1 MREDQLV
8 EIMAQAIGQEQAQKG
23 VEALVE
29 KLGGSRIDIP
39 TAKKAFMSRRNA
51 EIRRR
56 YREGAGYLVLSKR
69 FNLSEKHIRRICGN

>member
-8 EIMAQAIGQEQAQKG
+8 EIMAQAIGQELAQKA

-29 KLGGSRIDIP
+29 ELGGSRIDIP
-39 TAKKAFMSRRNA
+39 TAKVARRSLRNA

-56 YREGAGYLVLSKR
+56 YRDGAGYLVLAQR
-69 FNLSEKHIRRICGN
+69 YGLSEKQIRRIVGN